1 MDKNNLLLARIVI
14 YLSFVLSIICMIW
27 IVYQGYIAE
36 VLEARLIPCSTVLGS
51 SLIAIALVENK

>member
-27 IVYQGYIAE
+27 VVSQGYIAE
-36 VLEARLIPCSTVLGS
+36 VLEARLIPCSIILGS